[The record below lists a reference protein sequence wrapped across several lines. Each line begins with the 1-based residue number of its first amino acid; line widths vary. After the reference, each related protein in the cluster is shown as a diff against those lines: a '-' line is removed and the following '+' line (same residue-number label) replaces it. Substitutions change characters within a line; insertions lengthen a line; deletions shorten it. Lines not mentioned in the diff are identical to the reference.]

1 MDGWRSPW
9 APAVAAGRPELRGG
23 AMAAALELAGVSHSH
38 DSVYQKPSRGH
49 GKEEQPANSP
59 SVFEVPVRQDDAG
72 LHFMVDDVTALLT
85 SCELHIPE
93 GNGTVKVATG
103 VVSPIDSTKTP
114 RIHTVII
121 PPGTSPNLSPCI
133 HSPHDHSAV
142 GHDDVDDFIQD
153 KAASP
158 PPAVSPLQRTPTP
171 LAAKS
176 PPPQQAPTASPPPP
190 PMPTPAAS
198 SALIG
203 PSRNKSPTGPQ
214 RSVQPMPK
222 KQAVVTKIPKMTKLS
237 YEKTDKELE
246 ASVKSDIHD
255 ERTQIE
261 TR

>member
-1 MDGWRSPW
+1 MYIPCS
-9 APAVAAGRPELRGG
+9 
-23 AMAAALELAGVSHSH
+23 
-38 DSVYQKPSRGH
+38 
-49 GKEEQPANSP
+49 
-59 SVFEVPVRQDDAG
+59 F
-72 LHFMVDDVTALLT
+72 F
-85 SCELHIPE
+85 HI
-93 GNGTVKVATG
+93 
-103 VVSPIDSTKTP
+103 
-114 RIHTVII
+114 R
-121 PPGTSPNLSPCI
+121 TSPNLSPCI

-246 ASVKSDIHD
+246 ASVKSDVQAFFEKTKATTRAKQEKPFLLYPRSKLKWCRLCKTRSLPLVKSSAATTQLRAYYHKNNQGRQKD
-255 ERTQIE
+255 TEGRERGCTARPTSATISAATSGLESIWFQHE
-261 TR
+261 LATNGDT